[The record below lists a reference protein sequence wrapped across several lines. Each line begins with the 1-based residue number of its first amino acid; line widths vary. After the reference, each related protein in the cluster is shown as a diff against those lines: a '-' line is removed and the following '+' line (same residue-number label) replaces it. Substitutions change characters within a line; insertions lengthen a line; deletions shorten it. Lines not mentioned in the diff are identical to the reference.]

1 MRRHAFSLRRGDM
14 KHIIGTAMVFAAIV
28 GSPISALPAD
38 YTTQDLLQDCR
49 GRNGSSASSFCLGYM
64 AGAAGVLLDLHDGG
78 TDTVPTKQENVRL
91 VVSACTGDVTYGA
104 MRQAF
109 INWAEKHPREWQFS
123 ASNGAKLAL
132 QETWPCRQLGS
143 K

>member
-1 MRRHAFSLRRGDM
+1 MVLVA
-14 KHIIGTAMVFAAIV
+14 IG
-28 GSPISALPAD
+28 GSSTSTLAAD

-49 GRNGSSASSFCLGYM
+49 AENKSFCMGYL
-64 AGAAGVLLDLHDGG
+64 AGAAGILLDLHDHG

-91 VVSACTGDVTYGA
+91 VVSACPAGVTFGA

-109 INWAEKHPREWQFS
+109 INWAEKHPKEWVFS

-132 QETWPCRQLGS
+132 QETWPCR